1 MIDQE
6 SMAAMERM
14 RQEDPNI
21 RDINPLCPGRFAIR
35 FEDGSA
41 MLVDI
46 NGDIIKSP
54 LEKYDVISRIE
65 YIGTMEGKPH
75 FAFEGRDWATRN
87 MPETG
92 MFDADGHQK
101 LFRDP
106 RSAGIE
112 GVDYIKW
119 EFEKFEKMSNDPRN
133 PRRDDPFLVDI
144 DSPKQNMRIGR

>member
-1 MIDQE
+1 MSTISEYMRDPEVSKVQLLCDKP
-6 SMAAMERM
+6 ERY
-14 RQEDPNI
+14 
-21 RDINPLCPGRFAIR
+21 AIR
-35 FEDGSA
+35 YEDGSA
-41 MLVDI
+41 MLVDGDGNI
-46 NGDIIKSP
+46 IGRANG
-54 LEKYDVISRIE
+54 V
-65 YIGTMEGKPH
+65 PH

-92 MFDADGHQK
+92 MFDADGRQK

-112 GVDYIKW
+112 GVNYIKW

-144 DSPKQNMRIGR
+144 DSPKQYMSIGR